1 VLLEVEGDLTTTQ
14 TAYRQLLLRHEIK
27 ELDNGNCSFDGVQIL
42 HTSSKSVDNSSE
54 VNTDVEINPEEIDED
69 IILST
74 FYELTHYVEGVVDY
88 IAGFV
93 AKKLKTKFECHI
105 CIQNLEGSDE
115 EMPLLKKI
123 KKQRFPKNAI
133 NGCCIYLQNR
143 RKIYQAPRYK
153 KNYMHNIMTTK
164 IFNVV
169 ENSVFLA
176 DTKEKHRAQLINSII
191 KCYLNVRFFYEAK
204 KTNSKPSIH
213 QKYTKAVLFK
223 GQ

>member
-1 VLLEVEGDLTTTQ
+1 
-14 TAYRQLLLRHEIK
+14 
-27 ELDNGNCSFDGVQIL
+27 
-42 HTSSKSVDNSSE
+42 
-54 VNTDVEINPEEIDED
+54 
-69 IILST
+69 
-74 FYELTHYVEGVVDY
+74 
-88 IAGFV
+88 
-93 AKKLKTKFECHI
+93 
-105 CIQNLEGSDE
+105 
-115 EMPLLKKI
+115 
-123 KKQRFPKNAI
+123 
-133 NGCCIYLQNR
+133 
-143 RKIYQAPRYK
+143 
-153 KNYMHNIMTTK
+153 MHNIMTTK